1 MNDQNKKPSQDAP
14 KTVVGAS
21 NANTS
26 AWRKLFSKKW
36 AAPAA
41 FMAAA
46 AIIVTLMWVYQGPD
60 EKSTMS
66 TTPETEATTPGT
78 TAEEATTQPAE
89 EEEIIVQSGTETMQ
103 WPVLNRNEV
112 KVAKPF
118 YDINATKEER
128 ESALVQINAD
138 TIVGSTGISIASAE
152 GDKAFDV
159 AAALSGKVFLVD
171 KHPTN
176 GNIVEIKHADG
187 MKTVYQSL
195 SDVQVKVGDEVEQ
208 GAIIGKAGRNEIER
222 QLGNHLFFAVY
233 QNGTA
238 VNPNTLLDQQAN

>member
-14 KTVVGAS
+14 KNVVGAS

-36 AAPAA
+36 TAPAA

-60 EKSTMS
+60 ETPTMS
-66 TTPETEATTPGT
+66 TTPDTEATTPGT

-89 EEEIIVQSGTETMQ
+89 EEEIIVKSGTETMQ
-103 WPVLNRNEV
+103 WPVADRNAV
-112 KVAKPF
+112 KVARSF

-128 ESALVQINAD
+128 ESALVQISAD
-138 TIVGSTGISIASAE
+138 TIVGSTGISLAAE
-152 GDKAFDV
+152 GDKSFDV

-187 MKTVYQSL
+187 LKTVYQSL

-208 GAIIGKAGRNEIER
+208 GAIIAKAGRNEIER

-238 VNPNTLLDQQAN
+238 VNPNTLLDQQAE

>member
-60 EKSTMS
+60 ETPTMS
-66 TTPETEATTPGT
+66 TTPDTQATTGT

-89 EEEIIVQSGTETMQ
+89 EEEIIAKSGTETMQ
-103 WPVLNRNEV
+103 WPVADRNAV

-138 TIVGSTGISIASAE
+138 TIVGSTGISLSAAE
-152 GDKAFDV
+152 GDKTFDV

-187 MKTVYQSL
+187 LKTVYQSL

-208 GAIIGKAGRNEIER
+208 GAIIGKAGRNEVER

-238 VNPNTLLDQQAN
+238 VNPSTLLDQQAD